1 MHKDYVP
8 IHMHKHTKQGIV
20 LFTKGFQTS
29 EQIFLTPSTTQTDNN
44 CKKGTRISSQ
54 KTKQKKQQ
62 KTTTKQTYRPKHLK
76 KLH

>member
-1 MHKDYVP
+1 MHKDYVPIHMHKDYVP

-44 CKKGTRISSQ
+44 CKKGTCISFSFH
-54 KTKQKKQQ
+54 KTKQKQ
-62 KTTTKQTYRPKHLK
+62 
-76 KLH
+76 